1 MKLFWKTLNAFQ
13 IVTRLVDS
21 YDFFRP
27 SIVDNVVFKSKVK
40 RKMQANRL
48 NEIMAAVY
56 PFISVGMEWT
66 M

>member
-1 MKLFWKTLNAFQ
+1 MKLFWNTLNAFQ

-40 RKMQANRL
+40 RNARDETLPDPAIAPGNRRL
-48 NEIMAAVY
+48 
-56 PFISVGMEWT
+56 G
-66 M
+66 